1 MTKIAFI
8 YRPRRGKEAAQ
19 AFAGDVVVLLE
30 NVEYVIEFPEPRSSL
45 EVGALVEVGYDP
57 ITDRT
62 GVLAFKN
69 FVGTAFLAGVKL
81 RVISTKLGD
90 SGVSGLLEEVS
101 RLSSS
106 LVFGWR
112 SPSGFSAAASG
123 EQQPSVPFHQLQ
135 LLRDVIIRREPGQ
148 RLQDFFAIVERSP
161 TRRFLLER
169 PVVPIERARNFDSRS
184 VTDIFTHPERLVAV
198 RRFDAVSGSPLAQA
212 LGIGEPPVEHYPTRV
227 SISSRRLSYDTPENR
242 FIKHFIGECLVIVY
256 RFLDESNIHA
266 QMRADCRVMASI
278 LEAAVRSPF
287 LSEVG
292 VLTAF
297 AGPTQALGK
306 GDGYKDILDLWL
318 QLGVH
323 QALPGAEGE
332 VERFIQ
338 GKDIALLYEYWVF
351 LKVLQAVCAATGS
364 SSREVAVSRND
375 LGEGFARSLTVS
387 LSDGVSVAFNPS
399 YTRSAGSA
407 YSTPLRPDVVVIL
420 NGARYAFDAKYRLE
434 WLPSLEDSQ
443 DEDAT
448 FVRADL
454 YKMHTY
460 RDAISDLKAA
470 FIVYPGSEFMF
481 YERGGGRRQSPGGIA
496 VFDGVGAIPAR
507 PEGADSSTLM
517 DLVQVLVDQ
526 G

>member
-1 MTKIAFI
+1 MIKTAFL
-8 YRPRRGKEAAQ
+8 YRPRRDKEAAQ
-19 AFAGDVVVLLE
+19 AFAGDVVALEE
-30 NVEYVIEFPEPRSSL
+30 NVEYVIEFPEPHSSL
-45 EVGALVEVGYDP
+45 EIGALLEVGYDP
-57 ITDRT
+57 ITDTT

-69 FVGTAFLAGVKL
+69 FVGTALLAGVKL
-81 RVISTKLGD
+81 RVISTKLGET
-90 SGVSGLLEEVS
+90 GVSGLLEEVS

-112 SPSGFSAAASG
+112 SPAGFSATASG

-135 LLRDVIIRREPGQ
+135 FLRDVILRRQPGQ

-169 PVVPIERARNFDSRS
+169 PVVSTERARNFDARS

-198 RRFDAVSGSPLAQA
+198 RGTDAVSGSPLAQA

-227 SISSRRLSYDTPENR
+227 SMSSRRLSYDTPENR
-242 FIKHFIGECLVIVY
+242 FIKHFFGECLAIVY
-256 RFLDESNIHA
+256 RLLDEANIHA

-278 LEAAVRSPF
+278 LEASVRSPF

-297 AGPTQALGK
+297 ASPTQALGK

-318 QLGVH
+318 QLGAH
-323 QALPGAEGE
+323 QALPGNEGE

-351 LKVLQAVCAATGS
+351 IKVLEAVCEATGTPS
-364 SSREVAVSRND
+364 GAVTVSRSD
-375 LGEGFARSLTVS
+375 LGEGLARGLVVS
-387 LSDGVSVAFNPS
+387 LSVGVSVAFNPS
-399 YTRSAGSA
+399 YTRSARSA
-407 YSTPLRPDVVVIL
+407 YSTPLRPDVVVTL
-420 NGARYAFDAKYRLE
+420 NGARFAFDAKYRLQ
-434 WLPSLEDSQ
+434 WLASLEDSQ
-443 DEDAT
+443 DDDAT

-460 RDAISDLKAA
+460 RDAITDLKAA
-470 FIVYPGSEFMF
+470 FIVYPGSEFVF
-481 YERGGGRRQSPGGIA
+481 YERGGGQRQSPGEIA

-507 PEGADSSTLM
+507 PEGAESSALL
-517 DLVQVLVDQ
+517 DLVQILVDQ